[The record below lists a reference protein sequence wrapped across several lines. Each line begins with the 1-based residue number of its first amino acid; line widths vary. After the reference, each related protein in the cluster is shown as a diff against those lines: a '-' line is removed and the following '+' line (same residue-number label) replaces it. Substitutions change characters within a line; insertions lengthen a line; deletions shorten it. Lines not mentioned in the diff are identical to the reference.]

1 MSSFHSILAAVPGLS
16 PHDRRRMLQAAA
28 AKKGDEKVV
37 PIPVHLVRAVLN
49 KSTTIGHLHITHVE
63 AIITALQEAR
73 LVADD
78 ES

>member
-49 KSTTIGHLHITHVE
+49 KSTIGHLHITHVE

-78 ES
+78 KS